1 MDAFK
6 GIPNLWSQHGVL
18 QNSLEETPKESLR
31 TVHLPEHVEDLSVG
45 VDPDEDVGHG
55 DELELGVLGVGEVDL
70 GLPDGLDEVGVV
82 EVERL
87 LDVVVVEPL
96 VHPRLPQV
104 QVHLV
109 VLRGRGEGKML
120 LIDKTCSVRI
130 LIP

>member
-1 MDAFK
+1 MKNKLALLHEIKNGHFVH
-6 GIPNLWSQHGVL
+6 IYSVPVCSQRLVC
-18 QNSLEETPKESLR
+18 
-31 TVHLPEHVEDLSVG
+31 LPEHVEDLSVG

-109 VLRGRGEGKML
+109 VLRREKRKAV
-120 LIDKTCSVRI
+120 ID
-130 LIP
+130 